1 MRKAIACAALAAV
14 LVPAQAGGQST
25 TELAPG
31 VTYTRDVR
39 SIGGRRVVSHVI
51 IAPAPGGLYNVRPVL
66 SNDVLIGRET
76 VSSMQRRLTGQAT
89 LAGVNGDL
97 FDWTVGN
104 PSGMYLRDGVLLARP
119 QGQRSVLAFG
129 LDGLFRVDRVRFFG
143 SWKVAD
149 YPAHPLFMFNRP
161 LDEGRDLGIFTRA
174 WGPRTPRAPGGV
186 EVVLQTMPPP
196 FPNTPLQTQITA
208 IRNRTGGPI
217 PAGGAVIQ
225 ARNYWR
231 IGLLAEAA
239 AGSQITLQLKLKPW
253 WDGAV
258 SDAIGGGPLLVRNG
272 TPVFSAGEQFSP
284 SQLRPRHPRTAVGQL
299 ADGRI
304 LLVAFDGRG
313 AAGSAGLSTAQ
324 LAAEMARLGAQTAM
338 ALDAGGS
345 TTIAWE
351 GKVLNTPSDGRERAV
366 ANSVMVFYY
375 GVYARPPRF
384 DSFSPNGDGIRE
396 VQRLAAKVVR
406 RSDVDAQLL
415 RPNGEIAWRYQ
426 AAITPTTIHKNLGG
440 AGVEDGRWKW
450 VVRAVDDQGYESTM
464 TREFTVNSTLGFL
477 RVDKRRLVVRPRRGG
492 RLVTSWRLANTA
504 NLRVR
509 VVNAKDRPV
518 RRLYVQTGV
527 VPGNYATVWNG
538 KNRRGKVVR
547 PGRYTIEVRVVNAL
561 GVDTLERTVR
571 VRRVR
576 RGR

>member
-1 MRKAIACAALAAV
+1 MRKAFLFAALAAV
-14 LVPAQAGGQST
+14 LVPVQAGAQST

-31 VTYTRDVR
+31 VTYTRDVK

-51 IAPAPGGLYNVRPVL
+51 TAPAPGGLYDIRPVL

-76 VSSMQRRLTGQAT
+76 VSAMQRRLTGRAT

-97 FDWTVGN
+97 FDWTLGN
-104 PSGMYLRDGVLLARP
+104 PSGIYMRDGVLVSRP

-129 LDGLFRVDRVRFFG
+129 LDGLFRVAKVGFFG
-143 SWKVAD
+143 SWQVAGN
-149 YPAHPLFMFNRP
+149 PAHPLFQFNRP
-161 LDEGRDLGIFTRA
+161 LAENRDLGIFTRA
-174 WGPRTPRAPGGV
+174 WGPRTPRQPRGI
-186 EVVLQTMPPP
+186 EVVLQNMPPP

-208 IRNRTGGPI
+208 IRKSTGGPI

-225 ARNYWR
+225 AREYWR

-239 AGSQITLQLKLKPW
+239 AGRQITLNLKLKPW

-258 SDAIGGGPLLVRNG
+258 SDAVGGGPVLVRNG
-272 TPVFSAGEQFSP
+272 TPVFSAGEEFSS

-304 LLVAFDGRG
+304 LLAAFDGRRSD
-313 AAGSAGLSTAQ
+313 SAGLSTAQ

-338 ALDAGGS
+338 AFDAGGS
-345 TTIAWE
+345 TTIAWD

-375 GVYARPPRF
+375 GVYVRPPRF
-384 DSFSPNGDGIRE
+384 ASFSPNGDRVKD

-406 RSDVDAQLL
+406 RSAVDAQLF
-415 RPNGEIAWRYQ
+415 RPNGELAWRYQ
-426 AAITPTTIHKNLGG
+426 ETVTPTTIHKDLGG
-440 AGVEDGRWKW
+440 AGVEEGRWKW
-450 VVRAVDDQGYESTM
+450 VVRAVDEGGRESTM
-464 TREFTVNSTLGFL
+464 TREFTVNSTLGFML
-477 RVDKRRLVVRPRRGG
+477 VSKKRVVVRPRRGG
-492 RLVTSWRLANTA
+492 RVVASWRLANTA
-504 NLRVR
+504 DLRVR

-518 RRLYVQTGV
+518 RRLYAKADVA
-527 VPGNYATVWNG
+527 PANYATVWNG
-538 KNRRGKVVR
+538 KNARGKVV
-547 PGRYTIEVRVVNAL
+547 PAGLYTIEVRVVNAL

-576 RGR
+576 RAG

>member
-1 MRKAIACAALAAV
+1 MRKAIAIAALAAA
-14 LVPAQAGGQST
+14 LVPAQAGAQST

-39 SIGGRRVVSHVI
+39 AIGGRRVVSHVI
-51 IAPAPGGLYNVRPVL
+51 TAPAPGGLYDVRPVL
-66 SNDVLIGRET
+66 SNDLLIGKET
-76 VSSMQRRLTGQAT
+76 VSAMQRRLTGRAT

-97 FDWTVGN
+97 FDWTLGN
-104 PSGMYLRDGVLLARP
+104 PSGIYLRDGVLLARP

-129 LDGLFRVDRVRFFG
+129 LDGLFRVAEVRFFG
-143 SWKVAD
+143 TWQVAG
-149 YPAHPLFMFNRP
+149 YPAHPLFQFNKP
-161 LDEGRDLGIFTRA
+161 LDERRDLGIFTRA
-174 WGPRTPRAPGGV
+174 WGPRTPRQPRGI

-208 IRNRTGGPI
+208 IRNSTGGPI

-225 ARNYWR
+225 ARKYWR

-239 AGSQITLQLKLKPW
+239 AGRQITLQLKLKPW

-272 TPVFSAGEQFSP
+272 TPVFSAGEEFSP

-304 LLVAFDGRG
+304 LLVAFDGRRT
-313 AAGSAGLSTAQ
+313 ASAGLSTAQ

-406 RSDVDAQLL
+406 RSDVDAQLY
-415 RPNGEIAWRYQ
+415 RPNGELAWRYQ
-426 AAITPTTIHKNLGG
+426 ATVTPTTIHKDLSG
-440 AGVEDGRWKW
+440 AGVEEGRWKW
-450 VVRAVDDQGYESTM
+450 VVRAVDDAGRESTM

-477 RVDKRRLVVRPRRGG
+477 RLDKRRLVVRPRRGG
-492 RLVTSWRLANTA
+492 RLVASWRLANTA
-504 NLRVR
+504 DLRVR

-518 RRLYVQTGV
+518 RRLYAQAGV
-527 VPGNYATVWNG
+527 APANYATVWNG
-538 KNRRGKVVR
+538 KNGRGKVVR
-547 PGRYTIEVRVVNAL
+547 AGLYTIEVRVVNAL

-576 RGR
+576 RAG